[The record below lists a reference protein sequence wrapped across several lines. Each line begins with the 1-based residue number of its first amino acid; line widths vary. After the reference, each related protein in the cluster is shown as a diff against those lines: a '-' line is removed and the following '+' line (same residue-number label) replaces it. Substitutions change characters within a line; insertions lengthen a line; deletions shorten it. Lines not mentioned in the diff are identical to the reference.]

1 MADKTITDLNPLVTP
16 ASTDVLAIVDVA
28 GNETKK
34 IEVGNLVDSG
44 VTQVD
49 TGTGLTGGPIT
60 TTGTVA
66 LANTAVTAGSYTNAD
81 ITVDAQG
88 RITAAANG
96 AGGGGEK
103 QIVSAGGRL
112 YINTSVYG
120 PDKWLYNGSLYG
132 FGYYVW
138 STYGTHTL
146 TNDPPVPGT
155 DQLQSIGLYNFAPF
169 GFNSPYSGTLKL
181 RGTLYFQQINGGL
194 AGQDMNI
201 VVLRLPG
208 STMNGTPL
216 SSPASVDL
224 VLSTTITCPSANTNI
239 SPIFY
244 SATGVNIN
252 ADDQLV
258 VMCRFPNGTADWS
271 AQQYITHS
279 YFAYVD

>member
-1 MADKTITDLNPLVTP
+1 MADKTITELNPLVTP
-16 ASTDVLAIVDVA
+16 ASTDVFAIVDVA
-28 GNETKK
+28 ANETKK
-34 IEVGNLVDSG
+34 IEAQNILSD
-44 VTQVD
+44 
-49 TGTGLTGGPIT
+49 
-60 TTGTVA
+60 
-66 LANTAVTAGSYTNAD
+66 TAVTPGSYTSAD
-81 ITVDAQG
+81 ITVDSKG

-112 YINTSVYG
+112 YINTIVYG

-155 DQLQSIGLYNFAPF
+155 DQLQSIGAYNFAPF

-216 SSPASVDL
+216 SAPVSVDL
-224 VLSTTITCPSANTNI
+224 VLSTTITIPTPSGFAPI

-244 SATGVNIN
+244 SATGVSIN
-252 ADDQLV
+252 ADDQFV
-258 VMCRFPNGTADWS
+258 VMCRFPNGTANWS